1 MGVCLWLAMIKNVN
15 ILKNVVSSKGI
26 SNICTSI
33 SVYIQVPILHHT
45 QCPKNDDQL
54 HVINKTL
61 ADHHYVW
68 ECIQAKHY
76 GNGLLPWVFIISL
89 G

>member
-1 MGVCLWLAMIKNVN
+1 MRVCLWLTMIKNVT
-15 ILKNVVSSKGI
+15 ILKNVVSSKEI

-33 SVYIQVPILHHT
+33 SVYIQVTVLHHT
-45 QCPKNDDQL
+45 QCPKKDDQL

-68 ECIQAKHY
+68 ERIQARHY
-76 GNGLLPWVFIISL
+76 GNRLLPWVLIISL